1 METDEDFERPMTM
14 ETRDIRENVGRKARS
29 GMAVGR
35 SCWNWDTKKPP
46 RQKKNDDSLV
56 NGPSAKIRLGIF
68 CYVLRCMSHFL
79 GKKKA
84 DSKRNKNIESIWQE
98 NGFSIQ
104 ILFIFNNGNSEE
116 KNVKTL

>member
-1 METDEDFERPMTM
+1 MSAGKLVAGWLWEGLVETGTQRNLPDR
-14 ETRDIRENVGRKARS
+14 
-29 GMAVGR
+29 
-35 SCWNWDTKKPP
+35 
-46 RQKKNDDSLV
+46 KKNDDSLV